1 MRRRERR
8 AVGSVV
14 GGGDGVI
21 GGSSAG
27 KEVSL
32 EGRMVVDSVGE
43 LVGFPID
50 PPDAIEGDGVRSC

>member
-32 EGRMVVDSVGE
+32 EGQTVVDSVGE

-50 PPDAIEGDGVRSC
+50 PPDAG